1 MAMDYRLG
9 DWIIRPRRDLIERGG
24 KTVHVKPKSM
34 AVLQRLA
41 DSAGEV
47 VTRDELFTA
56 VWPGGVV
63 TDDALTQCIVELRKA
78 FGDRAQRPKVIE
90 TVPKVGFRLLPEVSP
105 LEAPPGVTDSLK
117 PGTRMALIAVS
128 TVLLGLVFLW
138 YLTGTHRL
146 PPQAIVHGSPS
157 VVVLPFADMSSGQD
171 QEWLADGLTE
181 ELINRLAQLEG
192 LQVTARTSSFHY
204 KGRKE
209 DPRKIGAELGVTHL
223 LEGSLRRDETHLR
236 ITAQL
241 IEADSGFHAW
251 SRNFDRPREDFLAI
265 QDEIA
270 IRVAEA
276 LSVEL
281 QVGSRGTMPGGTDSV
296 AAYEEM
302 LHSKRYQWQATPES
316 MVLAIDH
323 IKNAIEIDPD
333 YAYAWWRLAGLYIN
347 AHSILAR
354 ERNDWLQLSEQAL
367 DRARRSEPDLPGVK
381 YMTVMQG
388 NLKMQWADTERILNG
403 GADLAL
409 STDFD
414 LLSAWSDFL
423 GRVGRHR
430 EKLALLKRMRA
441 INPWSN
447 GAARS
452 LGRAYAWEDSMEE
465 AAAEAERAFELNG
478 FDAWDVSAGLEVA
491 RAADDRE
498 LLRKW
503 LDRAVE
509 HMTESRDLVIAMRAT
524 LDDPVAARSWLR
536 NAFEESDGHDFD
548 IAAWAAWHGDAGLAL
563 DAMDRLTVPGAF
575 WTRDMKDVR
584 RHPRFKD
591 LVRKVGLEDY
601 FREFGWNDY
610 CRPLGEDDFECE

>member
-9 DWIIRPRRDLIERGG
+9 DWIIRPQRDLIERGG

-41 DSAGEV
+41 ESAGEV
-47 VTRDELFTA
+47 VRRDELFTA
-56 VWPGGVV
+56 VWPGGAV

-78 FGDRAQRPKVIE
+78 FGDRARRPKVIE

-146 PPQAIVHGSPS
+146 PPQAIVDGSPS

-171 QEWLADGLTE
+171 QEWLADSLTE

-204 KGRKE
+204 KGRNE
-209 DPRKIGAELGVTHL
+209 DPRDIGAELGVTHL
-223 LEGSLRRDETHLR
+223 LEGSVRRDESTVR

-241 IEADSGFHAW
+241 IAADSGFHAW

-302 LHSKRYQWQATPES
+302 LQSKRYQWQATPES
-316 MVLAIDH
+316 MILAIDH

-354 ERNDWLQLSEQAL
+354 ERDDWLELSEQAL
-367 DRARRSEPDLPGVK
+367 DQARGLAPKLDGVK
-381 YMTVMQG
+381 YMTVMQN
-388 NLKMQWADTERILNG
+388 NLNMRWSETEQVMNG
-403 GADLAL
+403 GAGLGF

-414 LLSAWSDFL
+414 LLWAWTGFL
-423 GRVGRHR
+423 GRVGRHAER
-430 EKLALLKRMRA
+430 LPLLERMKT

-447 GAARS
+447 GAART
-452 LGRAYAWEDSMEE
+452 LGRAYAHEGRMTE
-465 AAAEAERAFELNG
+465 AAAEVEHAFELEG
-478 FDAWDVSAGLEVA
+478 FDAWDVAAGLEVA
-491 RAADDRE
+491 RAADNHE

-509 HMTESRDLVIAMRAT
+509 HMTESRDLATAMRAT

-548 IAAWAAWHGDAGLAL
+548 IAPWAAWHGDTELAL
-563 DAMDRLTVPGAF
+563 DALDRLTVPWVF
-575 WTRDMKDVR
+575 WTRDMQDVR
-584 RHPRFKD
+584 RHPRFKG
-591 LVRKVGLEDY
+591 LVRKVGLEAY